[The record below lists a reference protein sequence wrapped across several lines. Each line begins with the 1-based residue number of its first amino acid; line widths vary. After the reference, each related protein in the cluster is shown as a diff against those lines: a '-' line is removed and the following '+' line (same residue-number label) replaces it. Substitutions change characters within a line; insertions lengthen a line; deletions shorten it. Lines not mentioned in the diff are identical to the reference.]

1 MSMLSSA
8 RRRLLIDLCLLAL
21 SAIFLVSSAQL
32 IAAHAK
38 VIGDMRHTAL
48 PIASRMPALQ
58 ERLAVLKSQVQAAKA
73 TEAGKSGPLRESLR
87 AYVLPSDGVK
97 RSVAT
102 VSALGDTLR
111 SLGELRS
118 LSSISVGDTEAA
130 DLTLTG
136 ATLNMRTLDVS
147 MEVTQDGLED
157 FLHATDLSGLLTVA
171 DALSKD
177 QITKLLALT
186 ERENPMG
193 VIALQQYFSTDLV
206 EYLRHADLYDRRLL
220 AGFSSGTFASDFA
233 SIVHPAFVDGQALVG
248 KKGIS
253 DLFSQQGFW
262 PMPFLEVKKA
272 EVSDLADG
280 WLTLSL
286 HLVVLGSAS

>member
-220 AGFSSGTFASDFA
+220 AGFSSGTFASDFR
-233 SIVHPAFVDGQALVG
+233 
-248 KKGIS
+248 
-253 DLFSQQGFW
+253 
-262 PMPFLEVKKA
+262 
-272 EVSDLADG
+272 
-280 WLTLSL
+280 
-286 HLVVLGSAS
+286 